1 VNNRFSYNVNAVS
14 GTLRKSHPK
23 SKFCVRDVNDDLC
36 IFNKEKPSISRY
48 HTGQGI
54 FEIKIDTKK
63 LDIIKHEG
71 SMDIIINYDINI
83 VDLFEGYNN
92 IKIEVQY
99 K

>member
-1 VNNRFSYNVNAVS
+1 M
-14 GTLRKSHPK
+14 
-23 SKFCVRDVNDDLC
+23 
-36 IFNKEKPSISRY
+36 
-48 HTGQGI
+48 
-54 FEIKIDTKK
+54 KK